1 MKSPVRVKIDLT
13 EKRHNLLASANK
25 FISNIDSVK
34 FCYADVN
41 CRLKIKWE
49 NESINGTFFY
59 SLTEPKSHINADE
72 WKFFVVSLNSIKNP
86 CHYGK
91 EIFLSWLRY
100 LNPVSLNCF
109 FSWIHSQVL
118 VSMWCFKLRAIQW
131 VN

>member
-72 WKFFVVSLNSIKNP
+72 
-86 CHYGK
+86 
-91 EIFLSWLRY
+91 
-100 LNPVSLNCF
+100 
-109 FSWIHSQVL
+109 
-118 VSMWCFKLRAIQW
+118 
-131 VN
+131 